1 MCTYEFS
8 VECSEGDKSLT
19 TTAKLIKICPG
30 ILLSM
35 YSSAFYFFAKVLTML
50 IFFNLH
56 ITRGWCFK
64 INSMHWKKTQT
75 FQKIFF
81 R

>member
-1 MCTYEFS
+1 MYTYEF
-8 VECSEGDKSLT
+8 ECSEGDKSLT
-19 TTAKLIKICPG
+19 TIAKLIKICPG

-35 YSSAFYFFAKVLTML
+35 YSSAFCFFAKVLTTL
-50 IFFNLH
+50 IFFNLL

-64 INSMHWKKTQT
+64 INSMHWKNPQT
-75 FQKIFF
+75 FQNFFF